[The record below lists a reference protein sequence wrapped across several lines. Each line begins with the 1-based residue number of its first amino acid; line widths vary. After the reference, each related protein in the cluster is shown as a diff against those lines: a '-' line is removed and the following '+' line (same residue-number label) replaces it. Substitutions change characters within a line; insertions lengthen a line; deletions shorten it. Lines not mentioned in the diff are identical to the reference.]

1 MIFYKQRFLKS
12 EISSLEKRG
21 LISPAQRDE
30 IFAHYGFSH
39 QKSSSSLLFILAFV
53 LFSLSIITLIGY
65 NWEQIPAF
73 IRTILL
79 LGTLLGVQ
87 IALYLAQGKRRI
99 YSESIAVLA
108 NSVLLGNIALLSQ
121 IYHLGDDSAM
131 ALLSVAFV
139 SLFMVFVLR
148 SGIVF
153 WQAYILAMFAFYIN
167 ITNGI
172 FTHSFGV
179 FIALGFI
186 LQAINGSKF
195 LAFFNFFA
203 LLLHIYYA
211 PFGLTWFSGD
221 IRNIIEFSV
230 VAFYLSLL
238 FLVLNAKN
246 YKIYALFVCAIVLLL
261 RTSSLYYDLYF
272 SDLYFN
278 SFIEILIHNFSLPH
292 LLWWLVFLVPALLA
306 FIFKQYFWAVLG
318 VLFWC
323 EQFGVFNY
331 LFSLAHFR
339 EMYWLFI
346 AVFYSV
352 MVLVFSAYLIKMGHK
367 ILGILLLIALIAVRY
382 FDLIGDYIGASIV
395 FAILG
400 LVLLFMARKRLKGG
414 VE

>member
-21 LISPAQRDE
+21 FISPAQKDE

-73 IRTILL
+73 IRTALL
-79 LGTLLGVQ
+79 LGTLLCTQ

-121 IYHLGDDSAM
+121 IYHLGDNSAM

-139 SLFMVFVLR
+139 SLLMAFVLR

-153 WQAYILAMFAFYIN
+153 WQAYIFSLLAFFLN

-186 LQAINGSKF
+186 LQTINGSKF

-238 FLVLNAKN
+238 FLVINAKS
-246 YKIYALFVCAIVLLL
+246 YKIYALFICALVLLL

-272 SDLYFN
+272 N
-278 SFIEILIHNFSLPH
+278 SLMEVLIYNFSLHFSLPH
-292 LLWWLVFLVPALLA
+292 LLWWLVFLVPVLLA
-306 FIFKQYFWAVLG
+306 FIFKRYFWAVLG

-323 EQFGVFNY
+323 EQFGAFNY

-339 EMYWLFI
+339 EIYWLFI

-395 FAILG
+395 FAIFG

>member
-21 LISPAQRDE
+21 FISPAQKDE

-65 NWEQIPAF
+65 NWEKIPAL
-73 IRTILL
+73 IRTALL
-79 LGTLLGVQ
+79 LSTLLGVQ

-99 YSESIAVLA
+99 YSDSIAVLA

-121 IYHLGDDSAM
+121 IYHLGDNSAM

-139 SLFMVFVLR
+139 SLFMAFALR

-153 WQAYILAMFAFYIN
+153 WQAYIFSMLAFYIDVA
-167 ITNGI
+167 NGI

-179 FIALGFI
+179 FITLGFI
-186 LQAINGSKF
+186 LQVINGSKF

-203 LLLHIYYA
+203 LLLYVYYA

-221 IRNIIEFSV
+221 IKNIIEFSA

-238 FLVLNAKN
+238 FLVLNAKS
-246 YKIYALFVCAIVLLL
+246 YKIYALFICALALLL
-261 RTSSLYYDLYF
+261 RTSNLYYDLYLTESLIYNF
-272 SDLYFN
+272 SLY
-278 SFIEILIHNFSLPH
+278 FSLPH
-292 LLWWLVFLVPALLA
+292 LLLWLVFLVPALLA
-306 FIFKQYFWAVLG
+306 FVFKRYFWAVLG

-339 EMYWLFI
+339 EAYWLFI

-352 MVLVFSAYLIKMGHK
+352 MMLVFSAYLIKAGHK
-367 ILGILLLIALIAVRY
+367 ILGILSLIALIAVRY

-395 FAILG
+395 FAIFG

>member
-21 LISPAQRDE
+21 LISPAQKDE

-73 IRTILL
+73 IRTTLL
-79 LGTLLGVQ
+79 LITLLCAQ
-87 IALYLAQGKRRI
+87 IALYLSQGKRRI

-121 IYHLGDDSAM
+121 IYHLGDNSAM

-139 SLFMVFVLR
+139 SLFMAFAIR

-153 WQAYILAMFAFYIN
+153 WQAYILSMLAFYIN

-238 FLVLNAKN
+238 FLALNAKS
-246 YKIYALFVCAIVLLL
+246 YKIYALFICALVLLL

-272 SDLYFN
+272 DSLM
-278 SFIEILIHNFSLPH
+278 EVLIYNFSLHFSFPH
-292 LLWWLVFLVPALLA
+292 FLWWLVFLVPVLLA
-306 FIFKQYFWAVLG
+306 FIFKRYFWASFG

-331 LFSLAHFR
+331 LFSLAHFS

-352 MVLVFSAYLIKMGHK
+352 MALVFGAYLIKVGHK
-367 ILGILLLIALIAVRY
+367 ILGILVLIALIAVRY

-395 FAILG
+395 FAIFG

>member
-73 IRTILL
+73 IRTALL
-79 LGTLLGVQ
+79 LSTLLGVQ

-139 SLFMVFVLR
+139 SLFMAFAIR

-153 WQAYILAMFAFYIN
+153 WQAYILAMLAFYIN
-167 ITNGI
+167 ITDGI

-230 VAFYLSLL
+230 VGFYLSLL
-238 FLVLNAKN
+238 FLVLNAKS
-246 YKIYALFVCAIVLLL
+246 YKIYALFVCALVLLL
-261 RTSSLYYDLYF
+261 RTSSLYYDLYLTESLIYNF
-272 SDLYFN
+272 SL
-278 SFIEILIHNFSLPH
+278 HFSLPH
-292 LLWWLVFLVPALLA
+292 LLWWLAFLVPALLA
-306 FIFKQYFWAVLG
+306 FVFKRYFWAVLG

-331 LFSLAHFR
+331 LFSLAHFS
-339 EMYWLFI
+339 EIYWLFI

-352 MVLVFSAYLIKMGHK
+352 MALVFSAYLIKMGHK

-395 FAILG
+395 FAIFG

>member
-12 EISSLEKRG
+12 EISDLEKCG
-21 LISPAQRDE
+21 LISLAQKDE

-53 LFSLSIITLIGY
+53 LFSLSIITLVGY

-73 IRTILL
+73 IRTTLL
-79 LGTLLGVQ
+79 LSTLLGVQ

-139 SLFMVFVLR
+139 SLFMAFAIR

-153 WQAYILAMFAFYIN
+153 WQAYILSVLAFYIN
-167 ITNGI
+167 ITDGI

-179 FIALGFI
+179 FITLGFI
-186 LQAINGSKF
+186 LQMINGSKF

-238 FLVLNAKN
+238 FLVLNIKS
-246 YKIYALFVCAIVLLL
+246 YKIYALFVCALVLLL
-261 RTSSLYYDLYF
+261 RTSSLYYDLYLTE
-272 SDLYFN
+272 S
-278 SFIEILIHNFSLPH
+278 LIYNFSLHFSLPY

-306 FIFKQYFWAVLG
+306 FVFKRYFWAVLG

-331 LFSLAHFR
+331 LFSLAHFS
-339 EMYWLFI
+339 EIYWLFI

>member
-21 LISPAQRDE
+21 LISPAQKDE

-73 IRTILL
+73 IRTTLL
-79 LGTLLGVQ
+79 LSTLLGVQ

-139 SLFMVFVLR
+139 SLFMAFAIR

-153 WQAYILAMFAFYIN
+153 WQAYILAMLAFYIN
-167 ITNGI
+167 ITSGI

-179 FIALGFI
+179 FIAFGFI

-238 FLVLNAKN
+238 FLALNAKS

-306 FIFKQYFWAVLG
+306 FIFKRYFWAVLG

-331 LFSLAHFR
+331 LFSLAHFS
-339 EMYWLFI
+339 EIYWLFI

-395 FAILG
+395 FAMLG